1 MTNTNT
7 STKITK
13 RDNYKTLTQILLGEI
28 KLEKLPGDE
37 IQRLVDFLEME
48 TGHLIKKAMK
58 ERERAA
64 KKRAEGDELKAKVAA
79 LIGNDWITPD
89 AILEQID
96 TADATRN
103 KVIARVALL
112 VKEGVVEKEVHKIDE
127 RRVVVYRLTQ
137 EAEEVETTDAE

>member
-1 MTNTNT
+1 MTNT

-13 RDNYKTLTQILLGEI
+13 RDNYETLTQILLGEI
-28 KLEKLPGDE
+28 KLEQLPGDE

-48 TGHLIKKAMK
+48 TDHLIKKAMK

>member
-1 MTNTNT
+1 MTNT

-28 KLEKLPGDE
+28 KLEELPGDE

-48 TGHLIKKAMK
+48 TGHLIKKAKK

>member
-1 MTNTNT
+1 MTNT